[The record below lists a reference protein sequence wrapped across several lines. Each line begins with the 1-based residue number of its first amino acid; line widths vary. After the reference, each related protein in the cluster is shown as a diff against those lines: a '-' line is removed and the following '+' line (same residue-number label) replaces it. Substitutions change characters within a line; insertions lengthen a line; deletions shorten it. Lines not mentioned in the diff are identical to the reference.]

1 MVEFLRIPGS
11 FGAFVDGVDLS
22 HDLGSETMRELAEG
36 LYRYRIL
43 LFRDQHPSPAEF
55 ARFGRKWGD
64 PIEFFVPGAR
74 DRDYPELIRIR
85 NSPRTPE
92 VARDGAMHWHAD
104 SSYEAVPASVTML
117 LAEEAPLVGNETLF
131 ADCTAAYETLA
142 SDIKD
147 RIRDLQVIHDPNGG
161 KVAFEEEKRGSG
173 QHDVLPRVTHPLVV
187 SHPGT
192 GVMTLYGF
200 SGTAAGIVGMGQFE
214 AIDLLVEIKRHVLQ
228 PRFRQSA
235 KADARTILMWDNYA
249 VIHSATPTD
258 YSDEDGRRRL
268 LYRISTRGL
277 PAVLRPGEPSS

>member
-1 MVEFLRIPGS
+1 MVEFLRMPGS
-11 FGAFVDGVDLS
+11 LGAFVDGVDLS
-22 HDLGSETMRELAEG
+22 HDLGSETMRELVEG
-36 LYRYRIL
+36 LYRYRVL
-43 LFRDQHPSPAEF
+43 LFRDQHPSPAEY
-55 ARFGRKWGD
+55 ARFGWNWGD
-64 PIEFFVPGAR
+64 PIEFFVAGAR
-74 DRDYPELIRIR
+74 DRNHPELIRIR

-92 VARDGAMHWHAD
+92 VARDGAMHWHTD

-117 LAEEAPLVGNETLF
+117 LAEEAPLVGNDTLF

-161 KVAFEEEKRGSG
+161 NVAFEEEKRGTG
-173 QHDVLPRVTHPLVV
+173 QHDELPLVTHPLVV

-200 SGTAAGIVGMGQFE
+200 SGTAAGIVGMGKLE
-214 AIDLLVEIKRHVLQ
+214 AIDLLVEIKRHALQ

-235 KADARTILMWDNYA
+235 EADAGTILMWDNYA
-249 VIHSATPTD
+249 VIHSATPTE
-258 YSDEDGRRRL
+258 YSDEDGKRRL

-277 PAVLRPGEPSS
+277 PAVLRPDEPTS